1 MTDWRSLAAWALTSY
16 VAHWLAMALLW
27 IRPDSPSIDLSPFG
41 PRAFGGDPR
50 YGLAAA
56 VVLGL
61 VPRLGPV
68 LWIAAGLCAIEL
80 SVFRRSIAIDAT
92 LAAGIVLI
100 AAGVWRSGKGWA
112 AAILATFLPLAFVR
126 AVSLPWQFASV
137 IVAAILIGGS
147 IIAVLTTRKRPRWQN
162 STISPR
168 WPVAAALVIATA
180 SIAGQ
185 SWLDKSREAN
195 HAAAMAEL
203 KRPDPNAP
211 YTKDYFHKGVSFTA
225 EGGASYE
232 NPASIAM
239 LRQLPAYGVDAIA
252 LIPYGF
258 VPRDGKSIRK
268 APKRGNLESEDGIEI
283 LAAEA
288 HKLGMRVMLKPH
300 VWRLQGKPAMARAEA
315 LEWLKEYKPY
325 IEHYSR
331 FAEKIHA
338 DTFCIGTELRALTQ
352 QEAEWRD
359 IIAAVRA
366 VYRGPIT
373 YAANHGEEF
382 ETIKFWDAVD
392 FVGIDNYYPLE
403 DDYGAKKLL
412 AVIEKVQQK
421 FAKPVV
427 FTEAGYGAHI
437 ESHKAPWEDETE
449 KPLDLEEQARSYEAL
464 LNAVK
469 DKPWFHGVYWWKVG
483 TNGYGGPDNNSMT
496 PWRKPAMEVV
506 KRFYASLPG
515 K

>member
-1 MTDWRSLAAWALTSY
+1 MAAWALCSY

-27 IRPDSPSIDLSPFG
+27 LRPDSPSIDLSPFG
-41 PRAFGGDPR
+41 PRAFGGNPA

-56 VVLGL
+56 TILGFL
-61 VPRLGPV
+61 PRVGPL

-92 LAAGIVLI
+92 LAAGLALI
-100 AAGVWRSGKGWA
+100 AAGIWRSKKGWA
-112 AAILATFLPLAFVR
+112 TAILAIILPLAFIR
-126 AVSLPWQFASV
+126 ALSIPWRFGWT
-137 IVAAILIGGS
+137 IVAAAFIGGS
-147 IIAVLTTRKRPRWQN
+147 ILAFLAAWKRPRWQI
-162 STISPR
+162 STLPLALPFASALAI
-168 WPVAAALVIATA
+168 AAA

-185 SWLDKSREAN
+185 SWLEQSREAA
-195 HAAAMAEL
+195 HIAAMSSF
-203 KRPDPNAP
+203 KRPDPSAP
-211 YTKDYFHKGVSFTA
+211 YAMDYFHKGVSFTA

-232 NPASIAM
+232 SPASIEM

-258 VPRDGKSIRK
+258 VPRDGKAIRK

-288 HKLGMRVMLKPH
+288 HKLGLRVMLKPH

-325 IEHYSR
+325 IEHYAR
-331 FAEKIHA
+331 FAERIHA

-359 IIAAVRA
+359 IIATVRA

-392 FVGIDNYYPLE
+392 LIGIDNYYPLE

-421 FAKPVV
+421 FAKPIV
-427 FTEAGYGAHI
+427 FTEAGYGAHKD
-437 ESHKAPWEDETE
+437 SHKAPWEDETE

-464 LNAVK
+464 MNAVK
-469 DKPWFHGVYWWKVG
+469 NKTWFRGVYWWKVG
-483 TNGYGGPDNNSMT
+483 TNGYGGTDNNSMT
-496 PWRKPAMEVV
+496 PWRKPAMDVV
-506 KRFYASLPG
+506 KRFYTALR
-515 K
+515 

>member
-1 MTDWRSLAAWALTSY
+1 MTDWRSLAAWAFASY
-16 VAHWLAMALLW
+16 CAHWFAMALIWL
-27 IRPDSPSIDLSPFG
+27 RPDSPSIDLSPFG
-41 PRAFGGDPR
+41 PRAFGGNPV

-56 VVLGL
+56 GLLGF
-61 VPRLGPV
+61 VIPRFGP
-68 LWIAAGLCAIEL
+68 LLSIAAGLC
-80 SVFRRSIAIDAT
+80 VFERRALVFDTT
-92 LAAGIVLI
+92 LAIGLVLI
-100 AAGVWRSGKGWA
+100 VTGLWRSNKGWA
-112 AAILATFLPLAFVR
+112 AAILAIVLPLAFIR
-126 AVSLPWQFASV
+126 AISIPWQFGWR
-137 IVAAILIGGS
+137 IVAAIAIGGS
-147 IIAVLTTRKRPRWQN
+147 ILAALSTWKRPRWQL
-162 STISPR
+162 TTLPITLPAI
-168 WPVAAALVIATA
+168 AAALIATA

-185 SWLDKSREAN
+185 SWLEKARESR
-195 HAAAMAEL
+195 HSAAMATI
-203 KRPDPNAP
+203 KQPDPAAP
-211 YTKDYFHKGVSFTA
+211 YTFDYFHKGVSFTA

-232 NPASIAM
+232 NPASVDM

-258 VPRDGKSIRK
+258 VPRDGKAIRK

-288 HKLGMRVMLKPH
+288 HKLGLRVMLKPH

-315 LEWLKEYKPY
+315 VEWLREYKPY
-325 IEHYSR
+325 IEHYAR
-331 FAEKIHA
+331 FAERIHA

-392 FVGIDNYYPLE
+392 FIGIDNYYPLE
-403 DDYGAKKLL
+403 DGYGAAKLT

-421 FAKPVV
+421 YGKPIL
-427 FTEAGYGAHI
+427 FTEAGYGAHKD
-437 ESHKAPWEDETE
+437 SHKEPWEDETQ
-449 KPLDLEEQARSYEAL
+449 KPLDLDEQAQSYEAL
-464 LNAVK
+464 MNAMK
-469 DKPWFHGVYWWKVG
+469 DKPWFRGVYWWKVG

-496 PWRKPAMEVV
+496 PWRKPAMDVV
-506 KRFYASLPG
+506 KRFYTRSR
-515 K
+515 